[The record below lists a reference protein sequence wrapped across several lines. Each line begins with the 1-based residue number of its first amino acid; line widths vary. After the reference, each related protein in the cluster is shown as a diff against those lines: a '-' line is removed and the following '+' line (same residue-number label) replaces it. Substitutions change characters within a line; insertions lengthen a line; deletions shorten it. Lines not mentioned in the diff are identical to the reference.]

1 MEPVLT
7 CINTT
12 HSPLYDRRLMIFI
25 LKKHNGRRSFSEN
38 CKFSKIK
45 EERRYRQHEPRQK
58 DTQESQENTAD
69 KKSQETNTLFRF
81 KTSVEITE

>member
-7 CINTT
+7 CINISN
-12 HSPLYDRRLMIFI
+12 SPLYERRLMICI
-25 LKKHNGRRSFSEN
+25 LRKYNGRRSFSEN

-58 DTQESQENTAD
+58 DTQTPQDTYAD
-69 KKSQETNTLFRF
+69 KKEELFRLQS
-81 KTSVEITE
+81 TRE